1 MTDIT
6 GISQAFAAEF
16 GLAAVFWGYVLGSI
30 TIVAVVVAL
39 AWAVDDSPMVII
51 IGAAVALT
59 LVVAI
64 GWIDWWVVVFIF
76 TIIIFVMVFGKN
88 GFSFGGQAG
97 GGA

>member
-16 GLAAVFWGYVLGSI
+16 GFTSAFWGYVLGSA
-30 TIVAVVVAL
+30 TIVAVIIAVS
-39 AWAVDDSPMVII
+39 WAVGRDTMII
-51 IGAAVALT
+51 LISSAVALT

-64 GWIDWWVVVFIF
+64 GWIDWWVVVFIGL
-76 TIIIFVMVFGKN
+76 VLALVLVFGN
-88 GFSFGGQAG
+88 GVPSFGRG